1 MPRIHIEPE
10 HYLIPNDLDITNSSY
25 IYGETYPPDII
36 KCITKTIPDIHD
48 CESFIDI
55 GSGVGK
61 LVCEMSRTFPQL
73 LCHGIE
79 IHKDRYETS
88 IYNLNKDEAYNTE
101 VCNIDFENIC
111 FGKIYFGNYDI
122 IYCCNTVFSKEDNK
136 LLYSKILNE
145 CSGYVLLYNYN
156 DSLKRY
162 LIATFSIN
170 TSWQKDVELY
180 VFYI

>member
-10 HYLIPNDLDITNSSY
+10 HYIIPNDLDITNSSY

-36 KCITKTIPDIHD
+36 KCITKTIPDITD
-48 CESFIDI
+48 CGSFIDI

-61 LVCEMSRTFPQL
+61 LVCEMSRSFPEM

-88 IYNLNKDEAYNTE
+88 VYDLNEE
-101 VCNIDFENIC
+101 VCNVYFDNIC
-111 FGKIYFGNYDI
+111 FRKVYFGNYDI

-136 LLYSKILNE
+136 LLYSKVLNE
-145 CSGYVLLYNYN
+145 GSGYVLLYNYD
-156 DSLKRY
+156 DSMKRY
-162 LIATFSIN
+162 LIASYTIT
-170 TSWQKDVELY
+170 TSWQKCVE
-180 VFYI
+180 VFIFYI